1 MFGDLDWPMNA
12 SRGFVSDSWV
22 SCSVYRSVFFS
33 SRFGICCQLFKIS
46 RYRFALR
53 QSATHADP
61 KILTEDPCPRSCM
74 PLAEA
79 SYPLFAQKKLR
90 LGELSS
96 LDASNPEELSL
107 IIHAEHVVHRRG
119 YCFHFGCIYVC
130 MYVSALE
137 RNRLIGMTWNSEP

>member
-1 MFGDLDWPMNA
+1 M
-12 SRGFVSDSWV
+12 
-22 SCSVYRSVFFS
+22 SVFQVDIGFFRYTGRYFLS
-33 SRFGICCQLFKIS
+33 NRFGICCQFFKIS

-107 IIHAEHVVHRRG
+107 IIQPSSASAWILFSLWMYV
-119 YCFHFGCIYVC
+119 CLYVC

-137 RNRLIGMTWNSEP
+137 RNRLIGMT